1 MRNIKKYNKFL
12 ESKQN
17 DILTIFKYLD
27 LKKDIS
33 KELLLKNIDSFN
45 ITVNDYILL
54 EKMIIKG
61 FDWNH
66 RHNFERMKI
75 VVNNSNV
82 NHKISGAKKSNFM
95 FGNGEIY
102 QINGLTP
109 LHINAIMSRTKS
121 FEKEMLKLLTNAGA
135 NWIVLDENG
144 KSIFDYTK
152 NIKLYQEY
160 EEYEI
165 AMKGLKK
172 LKTASKFNL

>member
-1 MRNIKKYNKFL
+1 MKKIKYYNKFL
-12 ESKQN
+12 ESNQD
-17 DILTIFKYLD
+17 DIMTIFKYLE

-45 ITVNDYILL
+45 IEINNFILL

-75 VVNNSNV
+75 VVDNSNV
-82 NHKISGAKKSNFM
+82 NHIISGAKKPKLI

-109 LHINAIMSRTKS
+109 LHINAIVAITKS

-135 NWIVLDENG
+135 NWVVIDENG
-144 KSIFDYTK
+144 KSILDYTK
-152 NIKLYQEY
+152 NIELYQEY

-165 AMKGLKK
+165 ALKGIKK